1 MKPHSFDLVDL
12 MRRID
17 GGELQIPDFR
27 RDWVW
32 SDEQIKSLVE
42 GVVRGFPINS
52 VMLLECGA
60 STKFSCR
67 PITGVTAAAAPSCL
81 VLDGQ
86 QRLTSLFGALQSSTP
101 DKEYAAD
108 VNEFTAV
115 CAACCNDLSS
125 DGSKLPNM
133 LDDTLQ
139 LRDIFLPPFG
149 RSGFY
154 G

>member
-12 MRRID
+12 RRRID

-42 GVVRGFPINS
+42 GVVRGFPINFI
-52 VMLLECGA
+52 VLLECGA

-67 PITGVTAAAAPSCL
+67 PITGVTADAAPSYL

-86 QRLTSLFGALQSSTP
+86 QRLTSLFGALQSSASVT
-101 DKEYAAD
+101 
-108 VNEFTAV
+108 
-115 CAACCNDLSS
+115 
-125 DGSKLPNM
+125 LPNGDKRVYYIDM
-133 LDDTLQ
+133 HKAVDSIKNSANVEDPC
-139 LRDIFLPPFG
+139 R
-149 RSGFY
+149 
-154 G
+154 